1 MKLKE
6 YFIENGK
13 KVDLSKL
20 KFSKKGTKE
29 YLDGR
34 KVMVRACHD
43 IFIKYNNG
51 ILLVKR
57 DSFPAK
63 GELWSIGG
71 GVEKGVLIEES
82 LRKKVKEECNLEI
95 KNLKLIGTAR
105 TFWES
110 DPNGHGLGV
119 DDVIFVYS
127 GEGKGELKL
136 NNLHKDPTIVNSKNY
151 SKLKNKLHPFIKYF
165 LDKLIK

>member
-6 YFIENGK
+6 YAIEEGK

-29 YLDGR
+29 YSDGR

-43 IFIKYNNG
+43 IFIKYDKG
-51 ILLVKR
+51 ILLVQR

-63 GELWSIGG
+63 GKFWSIGG
-71 GVEKGVLIEES
+71 GVEKGELIEDS

-105 TFWES
+105 AMWQT
-110 DPNGHGLGV
+110 DPNKHGKGV
-119 DDVIFVYS
+119 DDMIFVYS
-127 GEGKGELKL
+127 GNGEGKLKL
-136 NNLHKDPTIVNSKNY
+136 NELHKNPLIVTKKEYPKLRKN
-151 SKLKNKLHPFIKYF
+151 LHPFIKSS
-165 LDKLIK
+165 LDKLL